1 MNNYTKKI
9 VLIIS
14 DYLSIFIATYLT
26 ASLIESI
33 LISKIYNVF
42 LFHSFLSFIVI
53 FPVFYVLGNYSYI
66 NKFFKTSN
74 VIRIII
80 GIIIAFILLSSLNL
94 IISYFQ
100 IKIYFRDIYLLS
112 PKFTTIN
119 MCLIGFL
126 IINSRFLLSLFS
138 KIRAKDQ
145 INFWENKKK
154 IYVYGAGNLG
164 IYISENINLFLKG
177 YKVEFFID
185 DDLYKRGRTI
195 NNIPIISFSEF
206 KKTHNNHKKSELIL
220 AIKNIETANKK
231 KILQYLSNNNIKL
244 IEGVNFL
251 NEKKKDIS
259 QIKKEITK
267 NSHFNLNQKNEI
279 EIKKWLKEKIILVTG
294 CGGTIGK
301 ELCFQ
306 ILKYRPKKLIC
317 LDNDEHRISIFNH
330 EVSNYEKKISYQK
343 ILTKI
348 IDLKDRNQL
357 EKIFL
362 KNKPDTIFHAAAS
375 KHVDLIEKNPEFGVK
390 NNLLTTFNILELS
403 KKYNIKNLIFI
414 STDKAVNP
422 KNYLGLSKAACE
434 VMVKIYG
441 KSLKKYNYC
450 SVRFGN
456 VLGSSGSL
464 VEIITNQIHNGN
476 PVTITNPKA
485 TRYFMS
491 ISDAIKLTLRS
502 STILKGNEIA
512 ILDMGKPVNIAKFV
526 REIIRNYGYLDNF
539 NQKIKVNYIGLR
551 KGEKLHEELY
561 YNKYSKKIP
570 NEKMFLENKPT
581 SKSFNDLKNLLRAIE
596 NEKNFHSNL
605 IKEKLVNFIN

>member
-1 MNNYTKKI
+1 MNNYIKKI
-9 VLIIS
+9 ILITS

-26 ASLIESI
+26 ASLIENI
-33 LISKIYNVF
+33 VISKIYNVF
-42 LFHSFLSFIVI
+42 LFYSFLSFIVI
-53 FPVFYVLGNYSYI
+53 FPVFYLLGNYSYI

-80 GIIIAFILLSSLNL
+80 GIVISFILLGSLNL
-94 IISYFQ
+94 VISHFQ
-100 IKIYFRDIYLLS
+100 IKIYFRDTYLLS
-112 PKFTTIN
+112 PKFTIIN

-138 KIRAKDQ
+138 KIRAKEQ
-145 INFWENKKK
+145 INFWENKKR

-164 IYISENINLFLKG
+164 IYISENINFFLKG
-177 YKVEFFID
+177 YNVEYFID

-206 KKTHNNHKKSELIL
+206 KKTHNKHKINELIL
-220 AIKNIETANKK
+220 AIKNIESVKKK
-231 KILQYLSNNNIKL
+231 KILQYLSKNNIKL
-244 IEGVNFL
+244 IDGINFL
-251 NEKKKDIS
+251 NENKKDIS

-267 NSHFNLNQKNEI
+267 NSDFNLNQKNEI
-279 EIKKWLKEKIILVTG
+279 EIQEWLKEKTILVTG
-294 CGGTIGK
+294 CAGTIGK

-317 LDNDEHRISIFNH
+317 LDNDEHRISIFNR
-330 EVSNYEKKISYQK
+330 EVSNYETKISYQK

-348 IDLKDRNQL
+348 IDLKDHKQL

-362 KNKPDTIFHAAAS
+362 RNRPDTIFHAAAS

-403 KKYNIKNLIFI
+403 KKYNTKNLIFI

-434 VMVKIYG
+434 VMVKIYAR
-441 KSLKKYNYC
+441 SLKKYNYC

-464 VEIITNQIHNGN
+464 VEIITTQIHNGN

-502 STILKGNEIA
+502 STILKVNEIA

-526 REIIRNYGYLDNF
+526 RRIVRNYGYLDNF
-539 NQKIKVNYIGLR
+539 NQKIKINYIGLR

-561 YNKYSKKIP
+561 YKKYSKKIP

-581 SKSFNDLKNLLRAIE
+581 RKSFNDLKNLLKSIE
-596 NEKNFHSNL
+596 DEKNFHRSL